1 MGGINLS
8 GFARGL
14 ASQDPVGMYL
24 RIQEAQ
30 LRKQQAAN
38 AQQEFD
44 WRKED
49 QANKTAYRTTAA
61 DEMARVG
68 QERYQQADTNQ
79 YDDNI
84 PSSERA
90 AYSGM
95 PTTYSQGDAYRAIA
109 AKAARVDPNLGIEYT
124 NKARAEDFREKSIQ
138 AGAALQAYR
147 SGDTSKLLS
156 FMGGGAVKYNT
167 HPDFQDGKFAS
178 VSPITGKAG
187 NTPPGVRVSFF
198 DSNSGNVKKHD
209 LFGEEQIA
217 LAIKQQL
224 AAEFPEAQKD
234 LEQFMQQLTQTEL
247 KRREIGAVESNA
259 ATNAQQ
265 AELRAKAFDR
275 DGDPTFWKN
284 ANDTKETNARASSSY
299 ASANQANEA
308 TRGLRITNNN
318 RVTADRL
325 QDEILDLDR
334 QYSAAIDAGDEK
346 AAAGIRRKAISKH
359 QTLQAANNKIGI
371 VRENAASATPKES
384 EFSKGRIAALNMEL
398 DELRNDSKLQ
408 KDPDLM
414 RAAVDRTLNFY
425 AQTYG
430 VGPAVQ
436 GVSQPKQAPGTMGLE
451 NFGKEPV
458 ARGVPSTRDS
468 AIQQLDAAIAQT
480 AAEIA
485 QNQNS
490 PQLPALLNKL
500 KVQQEAKL
508 RLYPK

>member
-8 GFARGL
+8 GFAKGL
-14 ASQDPVGMYL
+14 ASQDPVGFYMRAQDQKL
-24 RIQEAQ
+24 RQ
-30 LRKQQAAN
+30 QQAAN
-38 AQQEFD
+38 AQQEFE
-44 WRKED
+44 WRKTE
-49 QANKTAYRTTAA
+49 QGNKEAYRTSAS
-61 DEMARVG
+61 EELARVG
-68 QERYQQADTNQ
+68 QERYVQADINQ
-79 YDDNI
+79 YDDNVA
-84 PSSERA
+84 STDRA

-109 AKAARVDPNLGIEYT
+109 AKAAMVDPNLGIDYT

-156 FMGGGAVKYNT
+156 FMGSGAVKYNT
-167 HPDFQDGKFAS
+167 HPDFQDGKYAS
-178 VSPITGKAG
+178 VSPITGKTGAS
-187 NTPPGVRVSFF
+187 PPGVRVSFF

-247 KRREIGAVESNA
+247 KRREVGAVESNA
-259 ATNAQQ
+259 DANSRQVK
-265 AELRAKAFDR
+265 LREDGFAR
-275 DGDPTFWKN
+275 EGDPNYWENRLKTR
-284 ANDTKETNARASSSY
+284 ESGARVASSN
-299 ASANQANEA
+299 ASAGQAYEN

-318 RVTADRL
+318 RATADKL

-346 AAAGIRRKAISKH
+346 SAAGIRRKAISKH

-371 VRENAASATPKES
+371 VRENPASQAPKES
-384 EFSKGRIAALNMEL
+384 EFAKGRIAALNMEL
-398 DELRNDSKLQ
+398 DDLRNNKEYQ

-414 RAAVDRTLNFY
+414 RAAVDRTINFY
-425 AQTYG
+425 GQTYG
-430 VGPAVQ
+430 VGPAAQ
-436 GVSQPKQAPGTMGLE
+436 GVSQPRQAPGTAGLAS
-451 NFGKEPV
+451 FGTEPV
-458 ARGVPSTRDS
+458 AQGVPSTRDS
-468 AIQQLDAAIAQT
+468 AIKQLDAAISQT
-480 AAEIA
+480 AVEIA

-500 KVQQEAKL
+500 KAQQDAKL
-508 RLYPK
+508 RLYPQ